1 MLCNLVNGALFQTVR
16 NAIFRVLLSEERP
29 AIQSVLIWAEA
40 MLRKVN
46 YFVEETDAA
55 RICYSW

>member
-1 MLCNLVNGALFQTVR
+1 MLYSVYVLF
-16 NAIFRVLLSEERP
+16 SEERP
-29 AIQSVLIWAEA
+29 AMQSVLIWAEA
-40 MLRKVN
+40 MLRKVY